1 MDRQRWG
8 SPYAPFFY
16 QGVQY
21 TLAHLNTLEYIYVQ
35 PASESKPERQF
46 VVIIDFSD
54 HCFTHAWKEGD
65 DTALHYGPRKSRPQ
79 NERTFD
85 TQRWQLSH
93 NLPNIVRNLMG
104 AKLYHNPTRDYTK
117 IHITSLTQ
125 DGIEV
130 EYEIYINVRFDK

>member
-1 MDRQRWG
+1 MERQRWS

-21 TLAHLNTLEYIYVQ
+21 TLAHLNTFEHTYVQ

-54 HCFTHAWKEGD
+54 HCFARGWKEDD

-79 NERTFD
+79 DERTFD

-93 NLPNIVRNLMG
+93 DLPNIVRNLMG
-104 AKLYHNPTRDYTK
+104 SKLYHNPKSDDTK
-117 IHITSLTQ
+117 IYVTFLTQ
-125 DGIEV
+125 DGLEI
-130 EYEIYINVRFDK
+130 EYEIYHCEV